1 MQKLLRRSP
10 WAPPILCCAANN
22 TPIPFTLATTTTT
35 FFSLGFSTKTKT
47 PPLPH
52 PTMSPLHLHPS
63 SAIAAATAKNPITSR
78 FYPTNCCRIC
88 RCSIDNSSPV
98 RAWVVLKESR
108 TGSRSTWFHT
118 AASDKDFSAASASA
132 SAAAEGSK
140 NLEGEI
146 QNGEENDKGSEE
158 KPLRLHRRNKG
169 SSVGVVMPGN
179 PDLLTIP
186 GVGPRNLR
194 KLVEKGIAGVAELK
208 QLYKD
213 KCREDEKATF
223 LQRIANETLE
233 LQDLVEIVPE
243 PVNKWQDVGPDHF
256 NILDAFYA
264 EPQRYA
270 YTFQNYVFVTRVM
283 QERESSG
290 GIKPLR
296 LMERS
301 VFSDR
306 MVFVRAVHEANWMNE
321 MEISIYDSWFDPV
334 VSCLP
339 GLIPDGFIYLR
350 ATPDTCHKRMLLRK
364 RAEEG
369 GVSLEYLRD
378 LHEKHESWLFP
389 LQSGDHGVFS
399 VKLPH
404 HMDCSLHPDIR
415 DRVLYLEGDHM
426 HSSIQKVPALVLD
439 CEPNIDF
446 GKDIDAKREETR
458 LDFSERR
465 KIYGVKCGV
474 AKGYARQVA
483 KFFEFVKKKKE
494 EPAEK
499 VGEAAKNGQPQV
511 MLPHKG
517 LWMPNEKH
525 FPESALKSL
534 DFRRAMS
541 FMSGLGLADV
551 FNNLVKLKTCY
562 AFSMRR
568 YARQVAKF
576 FEFVKKK
583 KEEPA
588 EKVGEAAKNGQP
600 QVMLPHKGLWMPN
613 EKHFPES
620 ALKSLDFRRAMSFM
634 SGLGLADVFNNLVK
648 LKTCYAFSM
657 RSWLKAKSFN
667 TQFEASGWLRYQL
680 LQLRFEIVGGSV
692 AAGGEGSFAAMQC
705 DFITSAA
712 KFGDA
717 SERYG

>member
-1 MQKLLRRSP
+1 M
-10 WAPPILCCAANN
+10 
-22 TPIPFTLATTTTT
+22 
-35 FFSLGFSTKTKT
+35 
-47 PPLPH
+47 
-52 PTMSPLHLHPS
+52 
-63 SAIAAATAKNPITSR
+63 
-78 FYPTNCCRIC
+78 
-88 RCSIDNSSPV
+88 
-98 RAWVVLKESR
+98 LKESR

-118 AASDKDFSAASASA
+118 AASDKDFAAASA

-146 QNGEENDKGSEE
+146 ENGEESEKCSEE
-158 KPLRLHRRNKG
+158 KPMRLHRRNKG

-213 KCREDEKATF
+213 KFFGKSSQKMVEFLQDSVGIIHRNHAESITTFIKESVDEELKEESSNSDMQRTHKKRLTFCVEGNISVGKTTF

-243 PVNKWQDVGPDHF
+243 PINKWQDVGPDHF

-389 LQSGDHGVFS
+389 FQSGDHGVFS

-446 GKDIDAKREETR
+446 GKDIDAKRE
-458 LDFSERR
+458 
-465 KIYGVKCGV
+465 
-474 AKGYARQVA
+474 YARQVA

-517 LWMPNEKH
+517 LWMRNEKH

-541 FMSGLGLADV
+541 FMSG
-551 FNNLVKLKTCY
+551 
-562 AFSMRR
+562 
-568 YARQVAKF
+568 
-576 FEFVKKK
+576 
-583 KEEPA
+583 
-588 EKVGEAAKNGQP
+588 
-600 QVMLPHKGLWMPN
+600 
-613 EKHFPES
+613 
-620 ALKSLDFRRAMSFM
+620 
-634 SGLGLADVFNNLVK
+634 
-648 LKTCYAFSM
+648 
-657 RSWLKAKSFN
+657 
-667 TQFEASGWLRYQL
+667 
-680 LQLRFEIVGGSV
+680 
-692 AAGGEGSFAAMQC
+692 
-705 DFITSAA
+705 
-712 KFGDA
+712 
-717 SERYG
+717 